1 MSELAE
7 YVSSLSRPLVL
18 GLGTTGV
25 AVLEVLSTLG
35 AQPIGLDTSEEA
47 VERARAAVPRAQ
59 VQLAA
64 DAADLA
70 GRALAAAP
78 RLVITSPGIA
88 PHTPVRLALAE
99 AGVSVISEI
108 ELARRLQEAGSRP
121 DTPWLAITGTN
132 GKTTTVKLLAALLE
146 AGGMRTAAV
155 GNVGTPLIRVAAEL
169 GSPAGAQALALELSS
184 FQLHDTGRLGAL
196 GSVCLNLAPDHL
208 DWHGSVENYRAAKA
222 RVYEGTRAVAVY
234 TPDPATRAMVEEADV
249 TEGARAVGVTM
260 GVPGPSELGVVE
272 DILVDRAFL
281 DSRHREARQLA
292 TFADLAGLSGGSV
305 PAAHLV
311 VDVLAASALALSAGL
326 DPQNVAPVL
335 RSFHLDSHRGQVV
348 AVIDGVTYVDNSKA
362 TNPHA
367 ARAALAGVVPG
378 TAVWIVGGDTKGT
391 DLGPLVEDV
400 AGRVRGAVVIG
411 RDTAGLAQILARNG
425 VACEVV
431 PHGSP
436 EAVSREA
443 VTRAARISQPGD
455 TVLLAPAAASWD
467 QFSSYGQRGD
477 LFAAAVREMGGPR

>member
-35 AQPIGLDTSEEA
+35 AHPIGLDTSEEA
-47 VERARAAVPRAQ
+47 VERARAAAPRAQ
-59 VQLAA
+59 VQLAS

-70 GRALAAAP
+70 ARAIAAAP

-99 AGVSVISEI
+99 AGVPVISEI

-132 GKTTTVKLLAALLE
+132 GKTTTVRLTAALLE
-146 AGGMRTAAV
+146 SAGLRTVAV

-169 GSPAGAQALALELSS
+169 GSATGAQALALELSS
-184 FQLHDTGRLGAL
+184 FQLQDTGRLGAL

-208 DWHGSVENYRAAKA
+208 DWHGSLEHYRAAKA
-222 RVYEGTRAVAVY
+222 RVYEGTRAAAIY

-249 TEGARAVGVTM
+249 AEGARAIGVTL

-281 DSRHREARQLA
+281 DARHREARQLA
-292 TFADLAGLSGGSV
+292 TFADLSGLSGGEV
-305 PAAHLV
+305 PAGHLV
-311 VDVLAASALALSAGL
+311 VDVLAATALALSAGL
-326 DPQNVAPVL
+326 DPQSVAPVL
-335 RSFHLDSHRGQVV
+335 RSFQLDSHRGQVV
-348 AVIDGVTYVDNSKA
+348 EVSGGVTYVDNSKA

-367 ARAALAGVVPG
+367 ARAALAGVAPG

-391 DLGPLVEDV
+391 DLTPLVAEV
-400 AGRVRGAVVIG
+400 AGRLRGAVVIG
-411 RDTAGLAQILARNG
+411 KETTALVGALERNG
-425 VACEVV
+425 VDCQAV

-443 VTRAARISQPGD
+443 AARAARMAQPGD

-477 LFAAAVREMGGPR
+477 LFAAAVHEMGETR